1 MLHYTNA
8 EEFCQERLHHFT
20 YGGSIFSA
28 LFITPNP
35 CRCQKAKVPAEGD
48 GGDFNF
54 QPGDGREAD
63 GWVGGG
69 RGGRHQTAMAGREQ
83 MRGREGVMRPVKIK

>member
-35 CRCQKAKVPAEGD
+35 RRCQEAKVPAEGD

-54 QPGDGREAD
+54 QPDDWREAD
-63 GWVGGG
+63 GGGE
-69 RGGRHQTAMAGREQ
+69 GRHQTAMAGREQ